1 MHPAGE
7 NQTVVSEPK
16 WLGGALLV
24 GFPLLGAG
32 LGWGLNLIAELITG
46 LRWFPL
52 QGLFEQFTELSGTV
66 RLIVALAVGAA
77 AGLVLALIGV
87 HEMLTVTVDRRRL
100 RLERGDYDR
109 TVEAADV
116 ASVFVEDKRLVVLGR
131 RRQELAR
138 VQFDLKRENLVE
150 ALRRHGY
157 AWRPGGD
164 PYEDDYRRWV
174 PEAEG
179 LPKGAEPLLKARQR
193 ALEKSEGKELEELR
207 DELASLDVVLRD
219 KDKKQYWRLSDPS

>member
-16 WLGGALLV
+16 WLPGALLV
-24 GFPLLGAG
+24 GLPVLGAG
-32 LGWGLNLIAELITG
+32 LGWGLNLSAEWITG
-46 LRWFPL
+46 LGWFPF
-52 QGLFEQFTELSGTV
+52 QGLFERFTELSGTV
-66 RLIVALAVGAA
+66 RLSVALALGAV
-77 AGLVLALIGV
+77 AGLVLAFIAV
-87 HEMLTVTVDRRRL
+87 HEMLTATVDRQRL
-100 RLERGDYDR
+100 HLKRGDYDR

-138 VQFDLKRENLVE
+138 VEFDLNRERLAE

-164 PYEDDYRRWV
+164 PYADDYRRWV
-174 PEAEG
+174 PQAEG

-193 ALEKSEGKELEELR
+193 ALEKSDGGELEELR
-207 DELASLDVVLRD
+207 SELASLDVVVRD
-219 KDKKQYWRLSDPS
+219 KEKKQYWRLADPS

>member
-1 MHPAGE
+1 MHPASE

-24 GFPLLGAG
+24 GFPALGAG
-32 LGWGLNLIAELITG
+32 LGWGLNRSAEWITG
-46 LRWFPL
+46 FGWFPF
-52 QGLFEQFTELSGTV
+52 QGLFERFTELSGTV
-66 RLIVALAVGAA
+66 RLTVALALGVV
-77 AGLVLALIGV
+77 AGLVLALIAV

-100 RLERGDYDR
+100 HLKRGNHDH

-138 VQFDLKRENLVE
+138 VEFDLNREHLAE

-157 AWRPGGD
+157 AWQPDGD
-164 PYEDDYRRWV
+164 PCKDDYRRWV
-174 PEAEG
+174 PETEG

-193 ALEKSEGKELEELR
+193 ALEKSDGSELEELR
-207 DELASLDVVLRD
+207 NELASLDVVVRD
-219 KDKKQYWRLSDPS
+219 KEKKQYWRLSDPS